1 MDHTEGSALESED
14 EVDYAP
20 ANGSSHHMNGTGVE
34 GLSICASAGDVE
46 ADATPTHS
54 PILRRRPTFPEKES
68 MGELLRQGVVEHQ
81 LGLSL
86 NLVLLAALTW
96 LIFPSLR
103 QRVGS
108 FFVLQYPAA
117 ALGRYHQGPRDLN
130 LVAGFVVL
138 FTGLRALCMDYLLLP
153 LAARAGVRQKKAKV
167 RFAEQAYL
175 VLYYVVFWTGGV
187 VLFACDT
194 PSLRSSTVAGQFE
207 ELLVSVWADFP
218 ALTLSPAMKLYYLC
232 QMAFW
237 IQQIFVINI
246 EERRKDHWQMFT
258 HHIVTLALLFTSY
271 GHRQIRP
278 GVAILALMDSVDLIF
293 STAKILRY
301 LGRQTACDIAFGL
314 FVLTWFFARHVCYCT
329 LLWSLYTHA
338 SNTVMLD
345 GTYSTAT
352 GKLLSPDGG
361 NRVLD
366 NLLQVFLD
374 PEAET
379 IAWNSATQWVYLSLL
394 GGLQMI
400 TIGWFVMICRVVV
413 KVLQGHPADDT
424 RSDDEDEGD
433 EEDKDVP
440 ATMSYKFT
448 KNDMH
453 QVAAGAD
460 SEKRF
465 IEVTASSEEMR
476 YQSRQ
481 ASSGGSG
488 KRKKGGAGG
497 ISSSLNLGERKDILN
512 RIGCL
517 SDEQLARERELRDV
531 KGSDGGSPRPGDVGR
546 RK

>member
-1 MDHTEGSALESED
+1 MDHTEGGALEYEN
-14 EVDYAP
+14 EVDYTQ
-20 ANGSSHHMNGTGVE
+20 ANGSSDHMNGTGIE
-34 GLSICASAGDVE
+34 GLSICASPGDVE

-96 LIFPSLR
+96 LMFPSLR

-194 PSLRSSTVAGQFE
+194 PSLRSLTIAGQFE
-207 ELLVSVWADFP
+207 ELLVS
-218 ALTLSPAMKLYYLC
+218 LYYLC

-301 LGRQTACDIAFGL
+301 LDRQTACDIAFGL
-314 FVLTWFFARHVCYCT
+314 FVLTWFFARHVCYF
-329 LLWSLYTHA
+329 
-338 SNTVMLD
+338 
-345 GTYSTAT
+345 
-352 GKLLSPDGG
+352 
-361 NRVLD
+361 
-366 NLLQVFLD
+366 FLD
-374 PEAET
+374 PEAGT

-400 TIGWFVMICRVVV
+400 TIGWFVMICRVVA

-424 RSDDEDEGD
+424 RSDDEDEEDLED
-433 EEDKDVP
+433 EDVP
-440 ATMSYKFT
+440 ATTPYKFA
-448 KNDMH
+448 KNDGH
-453 QVAAGAD
+453 QAAAGAD
-460 SEKRF
+460 GEKRF

-476 YQSRQ
+476 YQSRE

-488 KRKKGGAGG
+488 KKKRKGGAGG

-517 SDEQLARERELRDV
+517 SEEQLARERELRDV
-531 KGSDGGSPRPGDVGR
+531 KDNDGGSPRPGDVGR